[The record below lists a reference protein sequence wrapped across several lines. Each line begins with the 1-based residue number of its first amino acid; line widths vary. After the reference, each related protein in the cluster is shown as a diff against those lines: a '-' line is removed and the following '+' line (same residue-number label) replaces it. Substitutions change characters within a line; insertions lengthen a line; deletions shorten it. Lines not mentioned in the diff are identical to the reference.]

1 LILIAGLPGVGK
13 TTLAREF
20 ARQTRGMHYELDYIR
35 LAFVPEDRRTGGI
48 IPPEY
53 RFQHY
58 SWAIRKLPDFFAIS
72 ASQIVIMDEPFHLQA
87 FRRMWDE
94 SAKKLGIRL
103 HWVEAVCDREIAK
116 VRLSIRKVREN
127 ILAGKDSLIMF
138 LLFEKAFEP
147 LADLHEIVNT
157 SKDIFPQVQRI
168 VKQRSI
174 LPAGPGTT
182 AEQPNN
188 RGVRK

>member
-1 LILIAGLPGVGK
+1 MILIAGLPGVGK

-20 ARQTRGMHYELDYIR
+20 ARQTRGIHYELDVIKQ
-35 LAFVPEDRRTGGI
+35 AVVPADRGTGGI

-53 RFQHY
+53 RFQSY

-72 ASQIVIMDEPFHLQA
+72 DSQTVIMDEPFHLQA
-87 FRRMWDE
+87 FRRMWDT
-94 SAKKLGIRL
+94 SAKKLGVRL

-116 VRLSIRKVREN
+116 VRLSIR
-127 ILAGKDSLIMF
+127 AGKYSIINF
-138 LLFEKAFEP
+138 LLFEDAFEP
-147 LADLHEIVNT
+147 LAGLHEVVDT
-157 SKDIFPQVQRI
+157 SKDIVPQVKRI

-174 LPAGPGTT
+174 LPSGPGTT